1 MKTNRFVRFSI
12 AIVVGAIAAIVC
24 GIALGWTLA
33 PLAGWDIFVV
43 VLSALI
49 LKDFANDTPDETAR
63 MARQDALSSSLL
75 DAVVLAASLAS
86 IGAVISLFAA
96 KGAGPTHIVFGLIS
110 IVISW
115 IVVQMLFT
123 LRYVT
128 LFYRDK
134 EGGINFNNPLLKRP
148 RFSDFAYLAFTIGMT
163 YQVSDTVIT
172 DYRIRRT
179 ILMHALISFVF
190 GVVIIA
196 STINFLVG
204 LAQ

>member
-1 MKTNRFVRFSI
+1 MKSNRFVRFSI
-12 AIVVGAIAAIVC
+12 AI
-24 GIALGWTLA
+24 ALGVVVAILFGAQMGWAVA
-33 PLAGWDIFVV
+33 PLAGWDAFVV

-49 LKDFANDTPDETAR
+49 LKDFARDTPDETAR
-63 MARQDALSSSLL
+63 MAQKDTLSNTLL
-75 DAVVLAASLAS
+75 DAVVLGASLAS
-86 IGAVISLFAA
+86 IGAVVSLFAA
-96 KGAGPTHIVFGLIS
+96 KGAGLSHIVFGLIS
-110 IVISW
+110 IVLSW

-128 LFYRDK
+128 LFYRDQ

-172 DYRIRRT
+172 DFRIRRT
-179 ILMHALISFVF
+179 ILMHAFISFVF

-196 STINFLVG
+196 STINFMVG